1 MAKYKTAAEKL
12 DAELKGAKL
21 SQKGQ
26 AVSSAVVQAL
36 KDFCAQNSEFERAV
50 LDGGLVGKCIEKTVN
65 GAGSSISDLEVYKKA
80 VSYYFPGATVNMT
93 LTIDLGDDG
102 YSNDGGKIGLDLDG
116 LLDF

>member
-50 LDGGLVGKCIEKTVN
+50 LDGDTVDKCIESTVKI
-65 GAGSSISDLEVYKKA
+65 AGSSISDLDVYKKA
-80 VSYYFPGATVNMT
+80 VAFYFPGATVKMA

-102 YSNDGGKIGLDLDG
+102 YSNDGGKIGLDLDS